1 MANAADILDLPLA
14 RAAERV
20 RAGHVTSVQLTE
32 AAIARA
38 EATQRLGNAFVEI
51 FADRAL
57 AQAEMARCTASRWP
71 IRIAWSASASRCAS
85 APL

>member
-1 MANAADILDLPLA
+1 MADAADILDLPLA

-20 RAGHVTSVQLTE
+20 RAGYVTSVQLTE

-57 AQAEMARCTASRWP
+57 AQAEMLDRDLRRGQC
-71 IRIAWSASASRCAS
+71 
-85 APL
+85 